1 MDGVRYF
8 RGRALRILYI
18 DGKRCVN
25 VDDLKTALGCQT
37 DDEVIPALL
46 ALPEREKRHLS
57 SIALGVS
64 PRDLVKVR

>member
-1 MDGVRYF
+1 MDVVRYF
-8 RGRALRILYI
+8 RGHALRILYI

-25 VDDLKTALGCQT
+25 VEDLKAALGCRT
-37 DDEVIPALL
+37 DEEVMPALL

-64 PRDLVKVR
+64 PSDLVKVR